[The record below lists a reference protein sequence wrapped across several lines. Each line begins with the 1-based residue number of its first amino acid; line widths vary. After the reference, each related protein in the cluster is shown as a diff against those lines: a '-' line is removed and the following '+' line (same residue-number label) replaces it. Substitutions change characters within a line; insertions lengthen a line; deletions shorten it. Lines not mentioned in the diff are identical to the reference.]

1 MASII
6 NAATSGGLI
15 TTADTSGVLQLQTAG
30 TTAVSISA
38 AQVAN
43 FTNAPTIAGS
53 PFNAT
58 SATNLAGGSAG
69 VIPYQTGSGATT
81 FSAVGT
87 AGQVLTSA
95 GSSAPTWS
103 TLSSSG
109 SGGTTASG
117 SVTLTSSSAGS
128 QTITTTNYNQSVT
141 LPNATTVS
149 KDAVVFHLR
158 NVGSY
163 PLKVKD
169 NAGNVYGFLSP
180 FTDSVVGLSDNS
192 TAAGVWTIT
201 NLELVGQVAS
211 VPFTSITGATNT
223 MQTVVLDSN
232 RTFTVC
238 SNYNG
243 SQAVVGFVYD
253 STTTTTTLTTIAASG
268 YGSTAYAISSSSV
281 LVVYSNSSNVFT
293 AVILSISGTTITVN
307 TPVAA
312 ASGAFFDARQYIGN
326 NTSSYSP
333 FTVCGS
339 TYVLRYSVNGTT
351 SCALR
356 AITVSG
362 TVPTIGT
369 AQTFT
374 GTFNLNA
381 YFISSSVFLAVYH
394 TGTGATV
401 TFAPYSVSGTTLTA
415 GTQTTVTANDGSYT
429 YRILPASASGRYW
442 CLSVNGAAL
451 NVDLISVSGTT
462 ATKSNVSGA
471 FTGTWTS
478 VNLLNNSDIA
488 VCGNRLVMYG
498 FLAAGPTHYI
508 NIITDSSGT
517 ATAGTLITF
526 TGLSST
532 FHVRTFSDS
541 TTANFIS
548 GNNTAV
554 TFLKV
559 DASTA
564 SPVLSI
570 VQYYANA
577 SGGNTA
583 WPSNRAFDGALG
595 TYQNLASNSAL
606 YSMFVGSGNMRGTI
620 SYSGSTVFSTSSTP
634 VLYFGNSDSI
644 SRTSETNFYTVQSN
658 IRPGHFLAY
667 ECATV

>member
-58 SATNLAGGSAG
+58 SATTATNLAGGSAG
-69 VIPYQTGSGATT
+69 AMPYQTGSGATA

-149 KDAVVFHLR
+149 KNAVVFHLR

-163 PLKVKD
+163 PLRVKD

-180 FTDSVVGLSDNS
+180 FTDSVIGLSDNS
-192 TAAGVWTIT
+192 TAAGVWTTT
-201 NLELVGQVAS
+201 NLEPVAQVAS
-211 VPFTSITGATNT
+211 VPLTSITTTSNT
-223 MQTVVLDSN
+223 TETVVLDST

-238 SNYNG
+238 SNYSG
-243 SQAVVGFVYD
+243 GQAVVGFVYD
-253 STTTTTTLTTIAASG
+253 STTNTATPTTIAASG

-281 LVVYSNSSNVFT
+281 LVVYGNSSNVFT
-293 AVILSISGTTITVN
+293 AVVLSISGTTITVN

-312 ASGAFFDARQYIGN
+312 ASGAFFDADQYIGN
-326 NTSSYSP
+326 NTSSYSS

-339 TYVLRYSVNGTT
+339 TYVLRYNVNGGT

-374 GTFNLNA
+374 GTSLNA

-394 TGTGATV
+394 TGAGATV

-415 GTQTTVTANDGSYT
+415 GTQTTVTANSPNNS

-442 CLSVNGAAL
+442 CLSVNGTNL
-451 NVDLISVSGTT
+451 TVDLVSVSGTT
-462 ATKSNVSGA
+462 ATKSTVTGA
-471 FTGTWTS
+471 FTGNWSTGS
-478 VNLLNNSDIA
+478 GLINHSDIA
-488 VCGNRLVMYG
+488 VCGNRLVVFGWLTGTNYV
-498 FLAAGPTHYI
+498 
-508 NIITDSSGT
+508 NVITDSSGT
-517 ATAGTLITF
+517 ATAGTLITWV
-526 TGLSST
+526 GIVPT

-541 TTANFIS
+541 TTASFLS
-548 GNNTAV
+548 GNNTLV
-554 TFLKV
+554 LFLKV

-570 VQYYANA
+570 VQYYSNSSVNA
-577 SGGNTA
+577 L
-583 WPSNRAFDGALG
+583 WPIARAFDGSLN
-595 TYQNLASNSAL
+595 TFSMLANNSAL
-606 YSMFVGSGNMRGTI
+606 YSMFTGNNAIRGTI
-620 SYSGSTVFSTSSTP
+620 AYSNGTVYSSSSTP
-634 VLYFGNSDSI
+634 LLYLGNDEY
-644 SRTSETNFYTVQSN
+644 SRTSETNFYTVISTNQPAS
-658 IRPGHFLAY
+658 FLAY